1 MCQAAFPP
9 IFETMPKRSIY
20 NILIISGI
28 YVLLP
33 FLYLTRYNH
42 PSADDYGYSVNF
54 SKHSLWY
61 IIRQDYFNMSG
72 RYLSRIIYWFNPTR
86 YHSIRDY
93 RIASVFIILLF
104 TTTVVFLARSL
115 TREYLSFRQSLGLS
129 ALFIVLYFSKAPAIS
144 EAFYWFMSYS
154 IYQLANI
161 FTMLLLIGMVT
172 LRKKHK
178 LLTFLGCA
186 VLCIAIMGCNE
197 VSLIIT
203 FLFIYCYTISQY
215 LNNKRLDPWLAALC
229 AICTIAAI
237 AAIAAPGNF
246 TRLNG
251 TQQFARSIPWTIAG
265 SLSITAV
272 HLSQW
277 ITPILAASVLYIPA
291 FGAPIAQKM
300 KEANKSFGVSPK
312 NFIWFF
318 IGVFCL
324 LQVFVVWVA
333 GGSNLGRI
341 FDVIYLFFLLGC
353 FFTLQLILNSNFQL
367 VKKATEYS
375 AFLSLLGLAL
385 VIACLIDI
393 NNNVSTAYVD
403 IVAGKART
411 YDRELAEREK
421 IVTRCQSD
429 TCRVPA
435 LSVIPSTIFFTD
447 IRTLSEGSGLW
458 VNYAYSNY
466 WNTGFV
472 VPDKAAPEPARN
484 IESLRDIGKTL
495 RQQIIK

>member
-1 MCQAAFPP
+1 M
-9 IFETMPKRSIY
+9 
-20 NILIISGI
+20 
-28 YVLLP
+28 
-33 FLYLTRYNH
+33 
-42 PSADDYGYSVNF
+42 NF

-61 IIRQDYFNMSG
+61 IVRQDYFNMSG
-72 RYLSRIIYWFNPTR
+72 RYLSRFIYWLNPTR
-86 YHSIRDY
+86 YHSLRDY
-93 RIASVFIILLF
+93 RIASVVIILLF
-104 TTTVVFLARSL
+104 TATVVFLARSL
-115 TREYLSFRQSLGLS
+115 TREYLSSRQSLGLS
-129 ALFIVLYFSKAPAIS
+129 ALFIFLYFSKAPAIS

-161 FTMLLLIGMVT
+161 FTMLLLIGLVS

-178 LLTFLGCA
+178 LLTFLSCA
-186 VLCIAIMGCNE
+186 ILCIAIMGCNE

-203 FLFIYCYTISQY
+203 FLSIYCYTLSQY

-229 AICTIAAI
+229 VICTIAAI

-251 TQQFARSIPWTIAG
+251 TQQFSKSITWTIAG

-272 HLSQW
+272 HVSQW
-277 ITPILAASVLYIPA
+277 ITPILAASVLYVPA

-300 KEANKSFGVSPK
+300 KDTNKSFGISLK

-318 IGVFCL
+318 IGVFCF
-324 LQVFVVWVA
+324 LQVFVIWVA

-367 VKKATEYS
+367 AKKATGYS
-375 AFLSLLGLAL
+375 AALSLLGLAL
-385 VIACLIDI
+385 VISCLFDI

-403 IVAGKART
+403 IVSGKAST
-411 YDRELAEREK
+411 YDRELADREK

-429 TCRVPA
+429 TCHVPA
-435 LSVIPSTIFFTD
+435 LSAIPSTIFFTD
-447 IRTLSEGSGLW
+447 IRPSSERSGLW

-466 WNTGFV
+466 LNAGFV
-472 VPDKAAPEPARN
+472 VPDKAAPAPTRN
-484 IESLRDIGKTL
+484 IESLRDIGKAL
-495 RQQIIK
+495 RLQMIK